1 MDKSNFKFNNENL
14 EEFRSVIT
22 NLCKISNTIK
32 MKMTS
37 DNLLLYSI
45 DTAGENSNVSQATA
59 LAVKS
64 YSFPS
69 QHFMKIKHY
78 DDDDDDDEEDQTK
91 GNIDWI
97 IRNGT
102 ILNKKINFFTKDV
115 DIKGVFNL
123 RKVNGNSDVKYTRNV
138 IMSDDKF
145 KFSITGDEP
154 HVIRDMSLDQ
164 LNTILD
170 PVLSDISFSIPTKE
184 FENARSASNIEPED
198 IITIHITNGKI
209 YFKQSS
215 WELLVGKIDYDG
227 NKKISFHKK
236 YLKSINPKVDE
247 IHFSVFQTFLLYK
260 EANQKLMISYE
271 QNF

>member
-1 MDKSNFKFNNENL
+1 MDKSNFIFNNKTL
-14 EEFRSVIT
+14 DEFRLVVADLS
-22 NLCKISNTIK
+22 KISNTIK

-45 DTAGENSNVSQATA
+45 ATAGENSSVGQATA

-78 DDDDDDDEEDQTK
+78 DEEDKTK

-97 IRNGT
+97 IRNGA
-102 ILNKKINFFTKDV
+102 ILNKKINFFNSDAN
-115 DIKGVFNL
+115 IKGVFNL
-123 RKVNGNSDVKYTRNV
+123 RKMPSNDDVKYARNV
-138 IMSDDKF
+138 VMSDTKF
-145 KFSITGDEP
+145 KFSLTGDEP

-170 PVLSDISFSIPTKE
+170 PKLSDISFSIPTKE
-184 FENARSASNIEPED
+184 FENARAASNIEPED
-198 IITIHITNGKI
+198 TITIHITDGKI
-209 YFKQSS
+209 FFRQSS
-215 WELLVGKIDYDG
+215 WELLVGKTDHEG

-247 IHFSVFQTFLLYK
+247 IHFSVFQTFILYS
-260 EANQKLMISYE
+260 EGNQKMMISYE